1 MQVAEKRAASVATQ
15 GVKVANIQ
23 SCLRGTE
30 AASIESELS
39 PGHASGSTHTCPGR
53 PGKRYALNIVLK
65 FRTTGRQEQID
76 WRIGQLRDLLL
87 SPRRCLRA
95 AR

>member
-23 SCLRGTE
+23 SCLRDTE
-30 AASIESELS
+30 VASIESELS
-39 PGHASGSTHTCPGR
+39 PGQASGSTHVCHGR
-53 PGKRYALNIVLK
+53 PGMRYALNIVLK
-65 FRTTGRQEQID
+65 SRTTGRKERID
-76 WRIGQLRDLLL
+76 WRTGPLRDLLL
-87 SPRRCLRA
+87 SHRRCLRA